1 MFLIFKNIF
10 SLAKIN
16 VLKKIISLHQKNVLK
31 FFKNILAEPK
41 KILISDF
48 FKNFFCFKNFFRV
61 VAGGLRIFSLTQN
74 QGHPRPSEKKFL

>member
-1 MFLIFKNIF
+1 MFLFFKNIF

-48 FKNFFCFKNFFRV
+48 FKE
-61 VAGGLRIFSLTQN
+61 L
-74 QGHPRPSEKKFL
+74 FLF